1 MNALVFCKK
10 VPIYITG
17 FSHMMVFVLTYMCIT
32 ALFSFSAS
40 QDRVA
45 FMLSLNLS
53 HGLPHL
59 IERNDVFTSVMAM
72 YQEKLPDI
80 LQEYPFR
87 IRFKGEMAVDVGGVA
102 RDMYSAFFEE
112 AYKYH
117 FDGNTLLSPIV
128 HPEMDTSL
136 ISTMGSIISH
146 AYMVAGVLPVRIAF
160 PSLSRCLLGSTVS
173 VSSSILV
180 EALIDSLSPHEAII
194 VKKASDEVQQQIS
207 TFSSDVISGLLSV
220 LSRFNVRTIPMPSKF
235 KQIIVQ
241 IASYEFLSKPSA
253 ALTIM
258 NSGVPEEHK
267 PFWEGLG
274 IATLFSIY
282 QAQSA
287 STSTVLKMVEGA
299 VGGNSNE
306 ERVLGYLRQF
316 IGNMGSD
323 TLRNFLRF
331 VTGSSVCSSLKIQV
345 SFNSLCGAARRPIVH
360 TCGPSLELSWTY
372 NTYLEFVEE
381 FNTCMSNPYAWVM
394 DAL

>member
-1 MNALVFCKK
+1 M
-10 VPIYITG
+10 PIYITG
-17 FSHMMVFVLTYMCIT
+17 FSHTMVFVLTYMCIT
-32 ALFSFSAS
+32 ALFSFSVS

-53 HGLPHL
+53 HGLPHW
-59 IERNDVFTSVMAM
+59 NDVFTSVMAM

-80 LQEYPFR
+80 LQEYSFR

-117 FDGNTLLSPIV
+117 FDGKTLLSPIV

-146 AYMVAGVLPVRIAF
+146 AYVVAGVLPVRIAF

-180 EALIDSLSPHEAII
+180 EALIDSLSPHEVII
-194 VKKASDEVQQQIS
+194 VKKASDEAQQQIS

-220 LSRFNVRTIPMPSKF
+220 LMLELFPMPSKF
-235 KQIIVQ
+235 KQIILQNSFIRVSQ
-241 IASYEFLSKPSA
+241 EAFSSTYYHEFWRTRRTQA
-253 ALTIM
+253 I
-258 NSGVPEEHK
+258 
-267 PFWEGLG
+267 LG
-274 IATLFSIY
+274 GTCIATLFSIY

-299 VGGNSNE
+299 VGGK
-306 ERVLGYLRQF
+306 F
-316 IGNMGSD
+316 
-323 TLRNFLRF
+323 
-331 VTGSSVCSSLKIQV
+331 
-345 SFNSLCGAARRPIVH
+345 
-360 TCGPSLELSWTY
+360 
-372 NTYLEFVEE
+372 
-381 FNTCMSNPYAWVM
+381 
-394 DAL
+394 